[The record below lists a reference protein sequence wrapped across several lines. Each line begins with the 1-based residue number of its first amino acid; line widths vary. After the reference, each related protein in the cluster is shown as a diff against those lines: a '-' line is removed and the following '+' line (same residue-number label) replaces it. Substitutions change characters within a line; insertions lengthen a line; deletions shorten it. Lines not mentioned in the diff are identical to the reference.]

1 MVVMGDAR
9 QYGDC
14 VKCARGMLGLS
25 YDDAA
30 KLLQMSK
37 SNYKACE
44 RRSMML
50 PDGVLYRLFSAG
62 FPFLAFRRPATYLN
76 QTSTSENSSLSI
88 PCS

>member
-1 MVVMGDAR
+1 MVVMVDAR

-44 RRSMML
+44 RGSMIF
-50 PDGVLYRLFSAG
+50 PEGVLYRMFYTGFSL
-62 FPFLAFRRPATYLN
+62 LAFRRRDKYLK
-76 QTSTSENSSLSI
+76 QKYKQEQS
-88 PCS
+88 